1 MGLRL
6 KCAFLT
12 LLLMAVARRSFS
24 LVILP
29 CVLVIS
35 AAADT
40 TYHGSSTISYH
51 EPSYHGKRFD
61 TIPMPVGGWKNLMSK
76 LYYPSYLRVQP
87 NVVRGKTMAS
97 ITINPN
103 GSVAA
108 VSFSPGIHQTL
119 EAVVVKA
126 IYSCQWIPAT
136 KHNVP
141 VRCEI
146 PIPIT
151 FQPVKYR

>member
-1 MGLRL
+1 ME
-6 KCAFLT
+6 
-12 LLLMAVARRSFS
+12 VARKAFS

-29 CVLVIS
+29 CVLANS

-40 TYHGSSTISYH
+40 TYHGSSTVSYH

-87 NVVRGKTMAS
+87 DIVRGKTMVS
-97 ITINPN
+97 VTINPDGN
-103 GSVAA
+103 VAA
-108 VSFSPGIHQTL
+108 VSFSPRIHNGL

-126 IYSCQWIPAT
+126 IYSCHWIPAT
-136 KHNVP
+136 KHNLP
-141 VRCEI
+141 VRSDI
-146 PIPIT
+146 PIPIRFDT
-151 FQPVKYR
+151 VKYR